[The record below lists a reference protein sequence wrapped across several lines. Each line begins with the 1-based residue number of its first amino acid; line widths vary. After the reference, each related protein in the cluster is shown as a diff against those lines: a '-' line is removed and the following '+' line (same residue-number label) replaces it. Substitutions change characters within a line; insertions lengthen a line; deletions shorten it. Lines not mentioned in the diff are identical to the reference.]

1 MIVKSLFGRRRCLG
15 FSVVALAF
23 TLSTAALP
31 AAAQINLSD
40 IVAGGNGDGLGWTPE
55 DDVDVGGGKFA
66 AINLDNGTFMTRAEI
81 DQFHDYTVEGDGFN
95 PSPSAGAPFAR
106 PDDTEEV
113 EGGRFID
120 SVFFL
125 SSLDVALNQEGVSFP
140 YLAGDEWPTS
150 WNHVLSN
157 RTHYI
162 DQGYEDIFAGGTTDW
177 ETGIGLH
184 ASAGITFDLD
194 AIREEHGADKV
205 VSFSTFV
212 GVDRCGG
219 LLNSYIIFSDE
230 DGIIDDPNVS
240 GWSRQALIKPPESG
254 MRSRGKSYRS
264 SEDTR
269 MGLAPPPS
277 PRPKR
282 SPPPPSRLWGH
293 TPTKRSPQRYWAVT
307 RS

>member
-1 MIVKSLFGRRRCLG
+1 
-15 FSVVALAF
+15 VVALAF

-55 DDVDVGGGKFA
+55 DDVDGGGGKFA

-81 DQFHDYTVEGDGFN
+81 GQFHDYTVEGDGFN

-125 SSLDVALNQEGVSFP
+125 SSLDVALSQEGVSFP
-140 YLAGDEWPTS
+140 YLAGDEWPNS

-162 DQGYEDIFAGGTTDW
+162 DHGYEDIFAGGTTDW

-230 DGIIDDPNVS
+230 DGIIDDPNGNASFMDGNREV
-240 GWSRQALIKPPESG
+240 
-254 MRSRGKSYRS
+254 
-264 SEDTR
+264 
-269 MGLAPPPS
+269 
-277 PRPKR
+277 
-282 SPPPPSRLWGH
+282 
-293 TPTKRSPQRYWAVT
+293 RYWALDLDLDSAAQYVARIPDGAAHLT
-307 RS
+307 LTMGAGGNGNGCDEGVLANPQILGFVPPAP